1 MVEARSP
8 FGAPRRH
15 YRLVDSTNERA
26 RELAATGAPGGTIV
40 TADEQ
45 ISGRG
50 RRGRHWSAPAGK
62 ALLVSAILSPLCA
75 EDALLPLAVP
85 LAVCEAVESLAP
97 IRCRIKWPNDIWSDE
112 RKVAGVLIE
121 AQPPDWAV
129 IGIGLNVSI
138 EPDEF
143 PDDLRHPATSVGHG
157 VATERVL
164 EATCARLDDWVS
176 APLSRVVAEF
186 EARDA
191 LRGRR
196 VGWTGAGGVDGE
208 GSGVA
213 DGIDERGNLL
223 VLTADGQRLSL
234 GSGEVT
240 LTVDRSTRE

>member
-1 MVEARSP
+1 VEARSP

-15 YRLVDSTNERA
+15 YRLVDSTNGRA

-50 RRGRHWSAPAGK
+50 RRGRRWSAPAGK
-62 ALLVSAILSPLCA
+62 ALLVSAILSPLST

-85 LAVCEAVESLAP
+85 LAVCEAVESVAP
-97 IRCRIKWPNDIWSDE
+97 IRCRIKWPNDVWSDE

-143 PDDLRHPATSVGHG
+143 PDDLRYPATSVGHG
-157 VATERVL
+157 VDTEGAL
-164 EATCARLDDWVS
+164 QAICPQLDEWVS
-176 APLSRVVAEF
+176 ASQDVVAAEF
-186 EARDA
+186 EVRDA
-191 LRGRR
+191 LRGRN
-196 VGWTGAGGVDGE
+196 VGWTGAGGEEGE

-213 DGIDERGNLL
+213 DGIDERGNL
-223 VLTADGQRLSL
+223 VVVTAAGERLSL

-240 LTVDRSTRE
+240 LTVDRAARE